1 MKQIII
7 IVGTIV
13 IIFIAAM
20 TIVSV
25 ESKDLRTDEL
35 NRAVSASIKK
45 TVSDSQIENQST
57 ILSDKEMV
65 AYFIQLLSVNM
76 KGKGDVTVEVYD
88 ADYKEGLL
96 SVAVTEKFKYVNGK
110 NVTYLKHNFN
120 KNGSAARNTGWKH
133 SSGKYITF
141 LDDDDEIDE
150 SKIQKQVE
158 CLEKLD
164 ESWGACYTAYKLI
177 KEYGS
182 NQISTEN
189 RSGDCYV

>member
-76 KGKGDVTVEVYD
+76 KGKGD

-110 NVTYLKHNFN
+110 NGEITVRK
-120 KNGSAARNTGWKH
+120 SAIA
-133 SSGKYITF
+133 
-141 LDDDDEIDE
+141 E
-150 SKIQKQVE
+150 
-158 CLEKLD
+158 
-164 ESWGACYTAYKLI
+164 
-177 KEYGS
+177 
-182 NQISTEN
+182 
-189 RSGDCYV
+189 

>member
-25 ESKDLRTDEL
+25 ESKDLR
-35 NRAVSASIKK
+35 

-96 SVAVTEKFKYVNGK
+96 SVAVTEKFEYVNGK
-110 NVTYLKHNFN
+110 NGEITVRK
-120 KNGSAARNTGWKH
+120 SA
-133 SSGKYITF
+133 IT
-141 LDDDDEIDE
+141 E
-150 SKIQKQVE
+150 
-158 CLEKLD
+158 
-164 ESWGACYTAYKLI
+164 
-177 KEYGS
+177 
-182 NQISTEN
+182 
-189 RSGDCYV
+189 

>member
-110 NVTYLKHNFN
+110 KGEITVRK
-120 KNGSAARNTGWKH
+120 SAIA
-133 SSGKYITF
+133 
-141 LDDDDEIDE
+141 E
-150 SKIQKQVE
+150 
-158 CLEKLD
+158 
-164 ESWGACYTAYKLI
+164 
-177 KEYGS
+177 
-182 NQISTEN
+182 
-189 RSGDCYV
+189 

>member
-76 KGKGDVTVEVYD
+76 KGKGDVTVDD

-110 NVTYLKHNFN
+110 NGEITVRK
-120 KNGSAARNTGWKH
+120 SAIA
-133 SSGKYITF
+133 
-141 LDDDDEIDE
+141 E
-150 SKIQKQVE
+150 
-158 CLEKLD
+158 
-164 ESWGACYTAYKLI
+164 
-177 KEYGS
+177 
-182 NQISTEN
+182 
-189 RSGDCYV
+189 

>member
-57 ILSDKEMV
+57 ILSNKEMV

-96 SVAVTEKFKYVNGK
+96 SVAVTEKFK
-110 NVTYLKHNFN
+110 
-120 KNGSAARNTGWKH
+120 
-133 SSGKYITF
+133 
-141 LDDDDEIDE
+141 
-150 SKIQKQVE
+150 
-158 CLEKLD
+158 
-164 ESWGACYTAYKLI
+164 
-177 KEYGS
+177 
-182 NQISTEN
+182 
-189 RSGDCYV
+189 

>member
-76 KGKGDVTVEVYD
+76 KGKEMLPLKYMMQTIKRDFC
-88 ADYKEGLL
+88 LL
-96 SVAVTEKFKYVNGK
+96 
-110 NVTYLKHNFN
+110 
-120 KNGSAARNTGWKH
+120 
-133 SSGKYITF
+133 
-141 LDDDDEIDE
+141 
-150 SKIQKQVE
+150 Q
-158 CLEKLD
+158 
-164 ESWGACYTAYKLI
+164 
-177 KEYGS
+177 
-182 NQISTEN
+182 
-189 RSGDCYV
+189 

>member
-1 MKQIII
+1 MPSMVWAEWKITRKNNGLKSMCMKQIII

-45 TVSDSQIENQST
+45 TVSDSQIENQSI

-76 KGKGDVTVEVYD
+76 KGKGNVTVEVYD

-110 NVTYLKHNFN
+110 NGEITVRK
-120 KNGSAARNTGWKH
+120 SAIA
-133 SSGKYITF
+133 
-141 LDDDDEIDE
+141 E
-150 SKIQKQVE
+150 
-158 CLEKLD
+158 
-164 ESWGACYTAYKLI
+164 
-177 KEYGS
+177 
-182 NQISTEN
+182 
-189 RSGDCYV
+189 

>member
-45 TVSDSQIENQST
+45 TVSDSQIENQSI

-65 AYFIQLLSVNM
+65 AYFIQLLSVSM
-76 KGKGDVTVEVYD
+76 KGKEM
-88 ADYKEGLL
+88 LPL
-96 SVAVTEKFKYVNGK
+96 KYMMQTIK
-110 NVTYLKHNFN
+110 
-120 KNGSAARNTGWKH
+120 R
-133 SSGKYITF
+133 TF
-141 LDDDDEIDE
+141 
-150 SKIQKQVE
+150 V
-158 CLEKLD
+158 C
-164 ESWGACYTAYKLI
+164 C
-177 KEYGS
+177 S
-182 NQISTEN
+182 N
-189 RSGDCYV
+189 

>member
-1 MKQIII
+1 MKKIII

-45 TVSDSQIENQST
+45 TVSDSQIENQSI

-76 KGKGDVTVEVYD
+76 KGKGNVTVEVYD

-110 NVTYLKHNFN
+110 NGEITVRK
-120 KNGSAARNTGWKH
+120 SAIA
-133 SSGKYITF
+133 
-141 LDDDDEIDE
+141 E
-150 SKIQKQVE
+150 
-158 CLEKLD
+158 
-164 ESWGACYTAYKLI
+164 
-177 KEYGS
+177 
-182 NQISTEN
+182 
-189 RSGDCYV
+189 

>member
-35 NRAVSASIKK
+35 NRAVSAS

-57 ILSDKEMV
+57 ILSNKEMV

-110 NVTYLKHNFN
+110 NGEITVRK
-120 KNGSAARNTGWKH
+120 SAIA
-133 SSGKYITF
+133 
-141 LDDDDEIDE
+141 E
-150 SKIQKQVE
+150 
-158 CLEKLD
+158 
-164 ESWGACYTAYKLI
+164 
-177 KEYGS
+177 
-182 NQISTEN
+182 
-189 RSGDCYV
+189 